1 MVQPANPAYGATL
14 RVAFVV
20 GVTPGKWAKVWADRL
35 PRTYLE
41 LTAMTAPESLAALSS
56 AAVDAVLLRMPVTGD
71 DLSSIPLYVEL
82 PVVVVPKDHAIEAM
96 DSVTMGDLDA
106 ENVLSNDV
114 HDADWS
120 SIVELVATGAGIA
133 VMPQSVARAL
143 SRRDVVARPV
153 SDGPQSRIALAWLS
167 TNDSPLVEEFIGIV
181 RGRTAN
187 SSRGV
192 QPPPEKK
199 SKPAKPRTPDRRPN
213 RRR

>member
-1 MVQPANPAYGATL
+1 MVQPANPVYGATL

-20 GVTPGKWAKVWADRL
+20 GVTPGKWAKVWAERL

-41 LTAMTAPESLAALSS
+41 LTASTTAQSRAALDSGS
-56 AAVDAVLLRMPVTGD
+56 VDAALLRMPVMGD
-71 DLSSIPLYVEL
+71 QLSSIPLYVEL

-96 DSVTMGDLDA
+96 DVVTMGDLDA
-106 ENVLSNDV
+106 ENVLSNDAQ
-114 HDADWS
+114 DADWAP
-120 SIVELVATGAGIA
+120 IVDLVATGAGVA

-167 TNDSPLVEEFIGIV
+167 TNDSPLIEEFIGIV

-192 QPPPEKK
+192 QPPTEKK
-199 SKPAKPRTPDRRPN
+199 SKPAKPRTPDRRPG

>member
-1 MVQPANPAYGATL
+1 MVQPANPVYGATL

-20 GVTPGKWAKVWADRL
+20 GVTPGKWAKVWAERL

-41 LTAMTAPESLAALSS
+41 LTASTTTQSRAALDSGS
-56 AAVDAVLLRMPVTGD
+56 VDAALLRMPVTGD
-71 DLSSIPLYVEL
+71 QLSSIPLYVEL

-96 DSVTMGDLDA
+96 DFVTMGDLDA
-106 ENVLSNDV
+106 ENVLSNDAQ
-114 HDADWS
+114 DADWA
-120 SIVELVATGAGIA
+120 SIVDLVATGVGVAL
-133 VMPQSVARAL
+133 MPQSVARAL

-192 QPPPEKK
+192 QPPTEKK
-199 SKPAKPRTPDRRPN
+199 AKPAKPRTPDRRPG

>member
-1 MVQPANPAYGATL
+1 MVQPANPVYGATL

-20 GVTPGKWAKVWADRL
+20 GVTPGKWAKVWAERL

-41 LTAMTAPESLAALSS
+41 LTASTTAQSRAALDSGS
-56 AAVDAVLLRMPVTGD
+56 VDAALLRMPITGNQ
-71 DLSSIPLYVEL
+71 LSSIPLYVEL
-82 PVVVVPKDHAIEAM
+82 PVVIVAKDHAIEAM
-96 DSVTMGDLDA
+96 DVVTMGDLDS
-106 ENVLSNDV
+106 ENMLSNDV
-114 HDADWS
+114 EDADWAP
-120 SIVELVATGAGIA
+120 IVDLVATGAGVA

-187 SSRGV
+187 SSRGLT
-192 QPPPEKK
+192 PAPEKK
-199 SKPAKPRTPDRRPN
+199 SKPARPKTPDRRPG